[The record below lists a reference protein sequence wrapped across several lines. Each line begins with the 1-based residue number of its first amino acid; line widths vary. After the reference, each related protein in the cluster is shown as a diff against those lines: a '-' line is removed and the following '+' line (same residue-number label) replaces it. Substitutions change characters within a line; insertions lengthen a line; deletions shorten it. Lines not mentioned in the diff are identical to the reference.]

1 MVDIKVFVLANGMRN
16 RNETKAAVFFHFL
29 TPFRFLETK
38 DGGQNFYFLFSYPTN
53 KQQEKTGDVPR
64 EQGGGKKRK
73 TVPLR

>member
-1 MVDIKVFVLANGMRN
+1 MVDIKVFVWARRMRN
-16 RNETKAAVFFHFL
+16 CGQGAAAFFHFL

-53 KQQEKTGDVPR
+53 KQQEKTGDVTR
-64 EQGGGKKRK
+64 EQEK